1 MAVFPTPAPRPLSGP
16 DLHEEMEKL
25 ATADDIAAAVHA
37 FPVLA
42 GAAAEGSRA
51 N

>member
-1 MAVFPTPAPRPLSGP
+1 MPVFPTPAPRLQSGP

-42 GAAAEGSRA
+42 GMAADGPRA

>member
-1 MAVFPTPAPRPLSGP
+1 MPVFPTPTARPQSGP
-16 DLHEEMEKL
+16 NLHEEMEKL

-42 GAAAEGSRA
+42 GMAADGPRA